1 VGQRVPLVPPLGALW
16 LAWVPPPEVDAW
28 LARLGPLGEDTR
40 RGYLDMLARVR
51 RRGWSIGLGNA
62 THSELE
68 AALARL
74 MTEPGRAEAE
84 QAVRRLIDQLGGEYE
99 PEDLSP
105 AGRYDVRNITAPV
118 FGRAGEVGLTLSL
131 YTLPRTMTMAD
142 IERYC
147 QQLIAA
153 ADAVT
158 AAVGGRR
165 PQ

>member
-1 VGQRVPLVPPLGALW
+1 
-16 LAWVPPPEVDAW
+16 
-28 LARLGPLGEDTR
+28 
-40 RGYLDMLARVR
+40 MLARVR
-51 RRGWSIGLGNA
+51 QRGWSIGLGDA

-99 PEDLSP
+99 PEDLP
-105 AGRYDVRNITAPV
+105 HGDTYDVRNITAPV
-118 FGRAGEVGLTLSL
+118 FSKTGEPGLTLSL

-142 IERYC
+142 IERC
-147 QQLIAA
+147 RQELITA